1 MLKNKK
7 LLWTTLFVITLLVA
21 GGGYYAYTVSAQ
33 TPETTEDTAA
43 LQTAVATRGDIIIFA
58 SAVGQVVPATE
69 LSLGFDESG
78 TVSEILVTVGEKVT
92 TGQVLARLQTDKTE
106 EELAAELAN
115 AELAVL
121 TAQQSLDEIYANQ
134 QMSVAQALK
143 AVEDAQTALD
153 TLNNPEEQ
161 LAQARVALLSA
172 QEAVTDAQGNRTK
185 LDYARADDLTIEEAY
200 ADYML
205 AKEAYKEAAKA
216 FAEVEHKAVTNPERV
231 FALQNLV
238 SAQDKMDL
246 AFANYNYL
254 ILPATDTDI
263 ATADA
268 DLALAEANLA
278 VAQAA
283 YDDLAAGPTP
293 GEIAIAEATL
303 AAAQADYTRIKDAP
317 DSLEVAIAQAKL
329 TSAQADLTLL
339 QETPAIAELTA
350 PIDGTI
356 TDISASVNEKVSTG
370 SVLTLA
376 DLDHPLLE
384 VYLDETDLANVALGF
399 EAEVTFDAY
408 PDEIFKGTVVEV
420 SPVLQNVNGVS
431 AVLTVVQLTDFAK
444 TTTLPVGLS
453 ASVDV
458 IGGRAENAVLVP
470 VEALRELGEGEYAV
484 FVVGDDG
491 KPRLRTV
498 EVGLTDFTS
507 AEIISGLE
515 AGEVVTTGIVETGE

>member
-1 MLKNKK
+1 MFKNKK
-7 LLWTTLFVITLLVA
+7 ILWTTLLVITLLGA
-21 GGGYYAYTVSAQ
+21 GGGYYAYTASAQ
-33 TPETTEDTAA
+33 TAEPTEETAA
-43 LQTAVATRGDIIIFA
+43 LQTAAASRGDIIIFA
-58 SAVGQVVPATE
+58 SAVGQVVASTE

-78 TVSEILVTVGEKVT
+78 TITEILVTVGEKVT
-92 TGQVLARLQTDKTE
+92 AGQVLARLQTDTTE

-121 TAQQSLDEIYANQ
+121 TAQQTLDEIYANQ
-134 QMSVAQALK
+134 QMNVAQALK
-143 AVEDAQTALD
+143 TVEDAQTALD
-153 TLNNPEEQ
+153 ELLNPETQ
-161 LAQARVALLSA
+161 LAEAQVTLLSA
-172 QEAVTDAQGNRTK
+172 QEAVKDAQGNRTQ
-185 LDYARADDLTIEEAY
+185 LDYARTDDLTIEEAY
-200 ADYML
+200 TDYLL
-205 AKEAYKEAAKA
+205 AKEAHKEAAKK
-216 FAEVEHKAVTNPERV
+216 FAAVEHKAITNPERV
-231 FALQNLV
+231 RALTELV
-238 SAQDKMDL
+238 SAEDKMDL
-246 AFANYNYL
+246 ALATYNYL

-268 DLALAEANLA
+268 DLALAEATLT

-283 YDDLAAGPTP
+283 HDKLIAGPTP

-303 AAAQADYTRIKDAP
+303 AAAQAEYALIKDGPA
-317 DSLEVAIAQAKL
+317 SLEVAIAEAKL
-329 TSAQADLTLL
+329 TSAQAALTLL
-339 QETPAIAELTA
+339 QETPAIADLTA

-356 TDISASVNEKVSTG
+356 TDISANVSEKVSTG

-376 DLDHPLLE
+376 DLAHPLLE

-399 EAEVTFDAY
+399 EAEITFDAY
-408 PDEIFKGTVVEV
+408 PDEIFHGAVVEI

-431 AVLTVVQLTDFAK
+431 AVLTVVQLTDYAK

-470 VEALRELGEGEYAV
+470 VEALRELGAGEYAV

-491 KPRLRTV
+491 EPRLRTV

-515 AGEVVTTGIVETGE
+515 VGEVVTTGIVETGE